1 MAMPDQSFNPEAK
14 FQVPVSGGALSVF
27 RFVPDSG
34 KPILLIHGVTSS
46 HLAFQLLSHE
56 LVARGFSP
64 YAVDLRGRGSSNQ
77 LPGPFGMGVHARD
90 MQSVIDHF
98 GWKAVDVVGHS
109 MGAFV
114 TVALLGLF
122 PERVTKVS
130 LVDGGIPLPLPPGIS
145 VAQIL
150 PVVLGPALTR
160 LAMTFPSKES
170 YREYWKPQAAFTKGW
185 SPVLDAYVDYDLQGE
200 PPHLKPATNPL
211 AVEEDSKDLFGSDLI
226 NKTLAELDRD
236 VLFIRAERG
245 LQNEEQGLY
254 PMPVLNAVLPNYPR
268 LKFINLEN
276 TNHYDILL
284 ESSGARRVA
293 KEICGE

>member
-1 MAMPDQSFNPEAK
+1 M
-14 FQVPVSGGALSVF
+14 
-27 RFVPDSG
+27 
-34 KPILLIHGVTSS
+34 
-46 HLAFQLLSHE
+46 
-56 LVARGFSP
+56 
-64 YAVDLRGRGSSNQ
+64 
-77 LPGPFGMGVHARD
+77 
-90 MQSVIDHF
+90 
-98 GWKAVDVVGHS
+98 
-109 MGAFV
+109 
-114 TVALLGLF
+114 
-122 PERVTKVS
+122 
-130 LVDGGIPLPLPPGIS
+130 
-145 VAQIL
+145 
-150 PVVLGPALTR
+150 
-160 LAMTFPSKES
+160 
-170 YREYWKPQAAFTKGW
+170 
-185 SPVLDAYVDYDLQGE
+185 DYDLQGE

>member
-1 MAMPDQSFNPEAK
+1 MSDQALYPEAK
-14 FQVPVSGGALSVF
+14 FHVPVSGGSLSVF
-27 RFVPDSG
+27 RFGSDSG

-46 HLAFQLLSHE
+46 HLAFQLLAQE
-56 LVARGFSP
+56 LVTRGYSP
-64 YAVDLRGRGSSNQ
+64 FAVDLRGRGSSNH
-77 LPGPFGMGVHARD
+77 LPGPFGMDAHARD
-90 MQSVIDHF
+90 MKSVIDHF

-114 TVALLGLF
+114 AVALLGLF

-145 VAQIL
+145 VAQVL
-150 PVVLGPALTR
+150 PIVLGPALAR
-160 LAMTFPSKES
+160 LAMTFPSKDA
-170 YREYWKPQAAFTKGW
+170 YRDYWKPQAAFIKGW

-200 PPHLKPATNPL
+200 PPYLKPATSPL
-211 AVEEDSKDLFGSDLI
+211 AVEEDSRDLFGSDLI

-254 PMPVLNAVLPNYPR
+254 PIPVLDLVLPKYPR
-268 LKFINLEN
+268 LKLIKLEN

-293 KEICGE
+293 QEICGEK